1 MMMMRTTTMMMMV
14 VVVMMMMIVISMDQ
28 RPGWTKHVQSES
40 SFWCSPQS
48 SFLAQDF
55 KEGPQARIQ
64 AVAWDP
70 IDLAWLDKNSRVRPK
85 ILLLLSDK
93 KCRIRDRIC
102 WVTSRIATSE
112 AWMMWWCATAVPT
125 IWQEM
130 NAGFRIWG
138 YSLYNSF
145 FAPKAERCGDSW
157 NRPSLAM
164 ESLVRSEAA
173 VCANSSELVTDLFR
187 VEID

>member
-1 MMMMRTTTMMMMV
+1 
-14 VVVMMMMIVISMDQ
+14 MMMMIVSMDQ

-93 KCRIRDRIC
+93 K
-102 WVTSRIATSE
+102 VAYAE
-112 AWMMWWCATAVPT
+112 LHQELQPVKHGWCATAVPT

-187 VEID
+187 SWDRLD